1 MLVAVHEAGTPALG
15 IAGVLRELYGLTPAE
30 TRLAMLLTTGIGLPE
45 ACEQLGIR
53 RETSRTQLKSIFTKT
68 STGTQAQLA
77 HLLTRLGVI
86 LGTGQTGQAPSG
98 EQP

>member
-1 MLVAVHEAGTPALG
+1 
-15 IAGVLRELYGLTPAE
+15 
-30 TRLAMLLTTGIGLPE
+30 MLLTTGIGLPE

-77 HLLTRLGVI
+77 HLLTRLGVV
-86 LGTGQTGQAPSG
+86 LGAGQTGQAPSG